1 MEEVQLELKRAQEE
15 LRNLGKVNMMC
26 NEDDYQD
33 NLELSWHKRE
43 LEENIKK
50 YKLHI
55 EWLNKN

>member
-1 MEEVQLELKRAQEE
+1 MEEVQLELKRAQKE
-15 LRNLGKVNMMC
+15 LRNLGQVNMMC

-43 LEENIKK
+43 LKENIKK